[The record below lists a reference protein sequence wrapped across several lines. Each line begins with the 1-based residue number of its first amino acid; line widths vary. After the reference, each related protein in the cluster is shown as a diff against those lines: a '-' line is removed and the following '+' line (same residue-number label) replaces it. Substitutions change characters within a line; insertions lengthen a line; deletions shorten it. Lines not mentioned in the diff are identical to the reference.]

1 MAQEQQQQQLPA
13 QVLFAGSFSS
23 SGKDEVVFSRPV
35 VVTDV
40 QVVAS
45 NMLAHEIL
53 LPDFRGLTQA
63 SPFQIE
69 VFCKDVQHSG
79 KHYFEQLLPP
89 TQIIAGRGSTHSTTA
104 QLLTDHVVLRGSYS
118 ALSLVLYGQATPPL
132 PVSAP
137 KPPAVAAPPVP
148 AYVPPTPPR
157 QQPAGSAF
165 QLSVEGETAVPA
177 AAVAAGSTNGAQPLT
192 SPLQHA
198 APPQLPPDV
207 ALTAPTA

>member
-45 NMLAHEIL
+45 NMLAHELL

-69 VFCKDVQHSG
+69 VSAHTARVIGLDKPYRLTCNLH
-79 KHYFEQLLPP
+79 LR
-89 TQIIAGRGSTHSTTA
+89 AG
-104 QLLTDHVVLRGSYS
+104 VLQGRS
-118 ALSLVLYGQATPPL
+118 AFGQAL
-132 PVSAP
+132 
-137 KPPAVAAPPVP
+137 
-148 AYVPPTPPR
+148 
-157 QQPAGSAF
+157 
-165 QLSVEGETAVPA
+165 L
-177 AAVAAGSTNGAQPLT
+177 
-192 SPLQHA
+192 
-198 APPQLPPDV
+198 
-207 ALTAPTA
+207 

>member
-1 MAQEQQQQQLPA
+1 MAQEQQQPQLPA

-69 VFCKDVQHSG
+69 V
-79 KHYFEQLLPP
+79 
-89 TQIIAGRGSTHSTTA
+89 STHYLCYRLDKPSRLSCNFHLCA
-104 QLLTDHVVLRGSYS
+104 GVLQGR
-118 ALSLVLYGQATPPL
+118 
-132 PVSAP
+132 
-137 KPPAVAAPPVP
+137 
-148 AYVPPTPPR
+148 
-157 QQPAGSAF
+157 SAF
-165 QLSVEGETAVPA
+165 
-177 AAVAAGSTNGAQPLT
+177 
-192 SPLQHA
+192 
-198 APPQLPPDV
+198 
-207 ALTAPTA
+207 